1 MEKVGRFI
9 GLLVFL
15 AGVAVIFFVFFT
27 AYGMFMS
34 SADGFVDTARDTSG
48 KINLNNLGGVFISVI
63 IKIFLLLI
71 MTYAGSLIAS
81 KGIYFFSGTRDAESE
96 KMKKAAAKDENS

>member
-34 SADGFVDTARDTSG
+34 SADGFVDLARDANG

-63 IKIFLLLI
+63 IKIVLLFI

-81 KGIYFFSGTRDAESE
+81 KGIYLFSGSKDTEVE
-96 KMKKAAAKDENS
+96 KIQKIVMKDDKN

>member
-15 AGVAVIFFVFFT
+15 AGVAVLFFVFFT
-27 AYGMFMS
+27 AYEMFITPAS
-34 SADGFVDTARDTSG
+34 GLFDTARDSAG
-48 KINLNNLGGVFISVI
+48 KININNLGGVFISVLV
-63 IKIFLLLI
+63 KIFLLFI

-81 KGIYFFSGTRDAESE
+81 KGIYLFSGIKDIEAE
-96 KMKKAAAKDENS
+96 KMKKSHVQDES